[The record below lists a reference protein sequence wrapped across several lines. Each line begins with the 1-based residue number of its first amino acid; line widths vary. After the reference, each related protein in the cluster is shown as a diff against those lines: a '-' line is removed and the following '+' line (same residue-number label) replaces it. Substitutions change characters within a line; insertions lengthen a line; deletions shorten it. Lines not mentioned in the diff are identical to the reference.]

1 MFPLP
6 IINQTPIIQVNTI
19 ISFLSAQG
27 TLTKVGIDE
36 KPTDY
41 FTASLN
47 ALKFANDTS
56 SKIQVGTSG
65 VPAAWQIANN
75 TNFVIETYVK
85 LPDTSTRILCGNL
98 NNNAGSGSYW
108 LTLNNT
114 FGTSCQLSMDG
125 YSTTGAV
132 QRFRFGTTTTK
143 LPINT
148 WNHIVIT
155 RNGSTLEVVLNG
167 TSLGTLT
174 MSLGFQ
180 NHSNPFT
187 VGNSTDNAYNFNG
200 SIDSFHM
207 TMTNI

>member
-27 TLTKVGIDE
+27 TLTKIGIDE

-47 ALKFANDTS
+47 ALKFANSTS

-98 NNNAGSGSYW
+98 NNSGTGSW
-108 LTLNNT
+108 WVVLNNT
-114 FGTSCQLSMDG
+114 FGTACQVAMDG
-125 YSTTGAV
+125 FSTTGSV
-132 QRFRFGTTTTK
+132 QRFHLGTSPST
-143 LPINT
+143 LAINT
-148 WNHIVIT
+148 WHHIVIT
-155 RNGSTLEVVLNG
+155 RNGSTFQVVLNG
-167 TSLGTLT
+167 TSLGTLI